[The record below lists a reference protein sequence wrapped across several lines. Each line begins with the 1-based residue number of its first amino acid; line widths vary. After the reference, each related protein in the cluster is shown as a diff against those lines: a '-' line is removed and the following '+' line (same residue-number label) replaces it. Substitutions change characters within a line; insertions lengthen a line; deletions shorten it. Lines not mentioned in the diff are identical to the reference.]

1 MEMTFPTG
9 EAAFWNVVLTM
20 PCERRCRCGGIGWDG
35 CVMSPAARTLRTK
48 HPRPHQEGEHS
59 MRATRLIIIL
69 LLAGSA
75 LSACSLGQ
83 SGGTLGALQQ
93 IAKTCPANTQVAGY
107 GAIDVSETGRGN
119 PQLTAERLAEVRQ
132 LATET
137 AVCGGHLQVVAF
149 SSSEAAYQTLFDD
162 TLMPVGATLNARL
175 LQVTPMV
182 NIAMKT
188 ITAALPIATAK
199 LPSQGSDILSQ
210 FTAASQ
216 YAQQLGHGYQ
226 LRVDILTDGL
236 SNTGV
241 AITNVASFDMAA
253 ATSLGH
259 SVPVPALPGALVTMI
274 GIGRVATGAPAP
286 TVYIQALTTFYREIC
301 SRTGAHCTVV
311 TDPAEEN

>member
-1 MEMTFPTG
+1 
-9 EAAFWNVVLTM
+9 
-20 PCERRCRCGGIGWDG
+20 
-35 CVMSPAARTLRTK
+35 
-48 HPRPHQEGEHS
+48 
-59 MRATRLIIIL
+59 MRATRVIITV
-69 LLAGSA
+69 LLAGSGLA
-75 LSACSLGQ
+75 ACSLGQ
-83 SGGTLGALQQ
+83 SHGALGALQQ
-93 IAKTCPANTQVAGY
+93 VATTCAPNAQVAGY

-137 AVCGGHLQVVAF
+137 AVCGGHLQVIAF
-149 SSSEAAYQTLFDD
+149 SSSEAAYQTLFDGD
-162 TLMPVGATLNARL
+162 LTPVGATLNARL

-182 NIAMKT
+182 NTAMKT

-216 YAQQLGHGYQ
+216 YARQLGHGYQ
-226 LRVDILTDGL
+226 LRVDILTDGVAT
-236 SNTGV
+236 TGV
-241 AITNVASFDMAA
+241 AITNVATFDMAA

-259 SVPVPALPGALVTMI
+259 SVPVPALPGAQVTMV

-286 TVYIQALTTFYREIC
+286 TYYVQALTTFYQEVC

-311 TDPAEEN
+311 TNPVEEN